1 MGVRVVVSTFSVLV
15 CVPCVSGSLRKLRT
29 TLTGQGRA
37 SRPVAETAI
46 GLPNDSAA
54 RRRRKWLAM
63 SAASSAVSRC
73 RSRSCRIAVIALAL
87 AVIALATQPADAGS
101 FAAPTYS
108 EYRQVRTEVEAAIF
122 LSRATFGPTKSD
134 ITALATRIREIGRL
148 AAFDEW
154 IETQFALPATSHR
167 ATAYQI
173 LADDGYA
180 PGEPSIGVARYRQ
193 YAWWHIAVNADD
205 QLRQRTAWALS
216 QIFVLAGN
224 GDGFSTQLMS
234 NGHPGW
240 VGPVNY
246 YDDLVDHA
254 FGNYRDA
261 MGDVAVSPLM
271 GVSLSHLQ
279 NRKADPATGRFP
291 DENFAREVMQLFS
304 IGTTELSSNGTP
316 RMRRGR
322 PVETYTNAEVREFA
336 RVFTGLRYADAAG
349 GSIGPFVS
357 PRNFESPM
365 VVDPAEHDMGAK
377 TLLRGTVLPAGQSG
391 MQDIA
396 GALDNLF
403 THPNCAPFV
412 ARRLIQRLVKS
423 NPSKGYIY
431 RVVRVFRDNGQ
442 GQAGDMKAVLKA
454 ILLDREAVNS
464 IRRRGV
470 RDAQGVF
477 LGLLVT
483 PRTQEFSALREPVLR
498 FTAMMRAFDAAS
510 DYPGGWFMIEQS
522 PKVMKQ
528 SPYSQPSVF
537 NFYLPDHT
545 PQGALMD
552 YRSSRKLSNRR
563 LVAPEFQIYTTDIAN
578 VMANQFIADLSDGK
592 ITRNLYHTNGRPAQ
606 MTITLD
612 YSEEKALAAAGDLD
626 GLLSHLDLVLC
637 SGTLSDGA
645 RQVIVDAMA
654 SENLSSDEEAMLS
667 ILLVALSPDCV
678 ISN

>member
-1 MGVRVVVSTFSVLV
+1 MRSNPPACPPAGSRRTRLRLLAAALLAAVVSFGSPAAHAGTF
-15 CVPCVSGSLRKLRT
+15 P
-29 TLTGQGRA
+29 A
-37 SRPVAETAI
+37 ST
-46 GLPNDSAA
+46 
-54 RRRRKWLAM
+54 W
-63 SAASSAVSRC
+63 
-73 RSRSCRIAVIALAL
+73 
-87 AVIALATQPADAGS
+87 
-101 FAAPTYS
+101 S
-108 EYRQVRTEVEAAIF
+108 EYRQIRAEVDAAHF
-122 LSRATFGPTKSD
+122 LTRGTFGPTKAD
-134 ITALATRIREIGRL
+134 ITALAGRIRAIGRMAAFEEWIDAEFAKPASYHRPVIEAML
-148 AAFDEW
+148 AA
-154 IETQFALPATSHR
+154 
-167 ATAYQI
+167 
-173 LADDGYA
+173 DGYA
-180 PGEPSIGVARYRQ
+180 NNQDDIWIGRYRDH
-193 YAWWHIAVNADD
+193 AWWERSIRADD
-205 QLRQRTAWALS
+205 QLRQRVAWALS
-216 QIFVLAGN
+216 QIVVTSDSGAGFNDRGYDAN
-224 GDGFSTQLMS
+224 GF
-234 NGHPGW
+234 PGW
-240 VGPVNY
+240 FGPTNY
-246 YDDLVDHA
+246 YDMLVENA
-254 FGNYRDA
+254 FGNYRDVL
-261 MGDVAVSPLM
+261 GDVSVSPIM
-271 GVSLSHLQ
+271 GTYLSHLKNQ
-279 NRKADPATGRFP
+279 KADPSIGRYP
-291 DENFAREVMQLFS
+291 DENYAREVMQLFS
-304 IGTTELSSNGTP
+304 IGTNVLTSNGTT
-316 RMRRGR
+316 RYRGGN
-322 PVETYTNAEVREFA
+322 PIETYDNEDIKAFA
-336 RVFTGLRYADAAG
+336 RVFTGLTFAG
-349 GSIGPFVS
+349 NQYFFGR
-357 PRNFESPM
+357 RNFESPM
-365 VVDPAEHDMGAK
+365 VMFENQHDTDEK
-377 TLLRGTVLPAGQSG
+377 VLLRGTVLPAGQSG

-470 RDAQGVF
+470 RDAQGMF

>member
-1 MGVRVVVSTFSVLV
+1 MRSNPPACPPAGSRRTRLRLLAAALLAAVVSFGSPAAHAGTF
-15 CVPCVSGSLRKLRT
+15 P
-29 TLTGQGRA
+29 A
-37 SRPVAETAI
+37 ST
-46 GLPNDSAA
+46 
-54 RRRRKWLAM
+54 W
-63 SAASSAVSRC
+63 
-73 RSRSCRIAVIALAL
+73 
-87 AVIALATQPADAGS
+87 
-101 FAAPTYS
+101 S
-108 EYRQVRTEVEAAIF
+108 EYRQIRAEVDAAHF
-122 LSRATFGPTKSD
+122 LTRGTFGPTKAD
-134 ITALATRIREIGRL
+134 ITALAGRIRAIGRMAAFEEWIDAEFAKPASYHRPVIEAML
-148 AAFDEW
+148 AA
-154 IETQFALPATSHR
+154 
-167 ATAYQI
+167 
-173 LADDGYA
+173 DGYA
-180 PGEPSIGVARYRQ
+180 NNQDDIWIGRYRDH
-193 YAWWHIAVNADD
+193 AWWERSIRADD
-205 QLRQRTAWALS
+205 QLRQRVAWALS
-216 QIFVLAGN
+216 QIVVTSDSGAGFNDRGYDAN
-224 GDGFSTQLMS
+224 GF
-234 NGHPGW
+234 PGW
-240 VGPVNY
+240 FGPTNY
-246 YDDLVDHA
+246 YDMLVENA
-254 FGNYRDA
+254 FGNYRDVL
-261 MGDVAVSPLM
+261 GDVSVSPIM
-271 GVSLSHLQ
+271 GTYLSHLKNQ
-279 NRKADPATGRFP
+279 KADPSIGRYP
-291 DENFAREVMQLFS
+291 DENYAREVMQLFS
-304 IGTTELSSNGTP
+304 IGTNVLTSNGTT
-316 RMRRGR
+316 RYRGGN
-322 PVETYTNAEVREFA
+322 PIETYDNEDIKAFA
-336 RVFTGLRYADAAG
+336 RVFTGLTFAG
-349 GSIGPFVS
+349 NQYFFGR
-357 PRNFESPM
+357 RNFESPM
-365 VVDPAEHDMGAK
+365 VMFENQHDTDEK
-377 TLLRGTVLPAGQSG
+377 VLLRGTVLPAGQSG

-442 GQAGDMKAVLKA
+442 GQAGDMRAVLKA

-470 RDAQGVF
+470 RDAQGMF

>member
-1 MGVRVVVSTFSVLV
+1 M
-15 CVPCVSGSLRKLRT
+15 
-29 TLTGQGRA
+29 
-37 SRPVAETAI
+37 
-46 GLPNDSAA
+46 
-54 RRRRKWLAM
+54 
-63 SAASSAVSRC
+63 
-73 RSRSCRIAVIALAL
+73 ALAAGVL
-87 AVIALATQPADAGS
+87 STQSVDAGS

-349 GSIGPFVS
+349 GSTGPFVS

-464 IRRRGV
+464 IRRLRVLDETGALAGLEVQTRG
-470 RDAQGVF
+470 
-477 LGLLVT
+477 T
-483 PRTQEFSALREPVLR
+483 EYSSLREPVLR
-498 FTAMMRAFDAAS
+498 LSALMRAFDVSS
-510 DYPGGWFMIEQS
+510 DYPTGYLMMSSSNYNMNQA
-522 PKVMKQ
+522 
-528 SPYSQPSVF
+528 PYKSPSVF
-537 NFYLPDHT
+537 NFYLPDFK
-545 PQGALMD
+545 PQGAIQN
-552 YRSSRKLSNRR
+552 YQASRR
-563 LVAPEFQIYTTDIAN
+563 LPNRQLFAPEFEIFTTVVAN
-578 VMANQFIADLSDGK
+578 KFANQCDWDITDGK
-592 ITRNLYHTNGRPAQ
+592 IDRWVVNTGTTGLIEVDISFDFSAEYAKG
-606 MTITLD
+606 
-612 YSEEKALAAAGDLD
+612 EAGDFD
-626 GLLSHLDLVLC
+626 GLLADLDLLLC
-637 SGTLSDGA
+637 TGTLSEGA
-645 RQVIVDAMA
+645 KTIIKDALA
-654 SENLSSDEEAMLS
+654 NEQWVSSTDKTELT
-667 ILLVALSPDCV
+667 ILMTLTSPDCAV
-678 ISN
+678 AD